1 MPIFAS
7 IVGRVRLGF
16 AAAAAGLVV
25 TAAQPANAQ
34 AASTTFFVTSIGIG
48 NGGNLGGLAGPII
61 IARNWRR
68 PRAPMLPVSKP
79 GTPISRRRRLTAS
92 PR

>member
-7 IVGRVRLGF
+7 IVGRVCLGF
-16 AAAAAGLVV
+16 AAAAGLVV
-25 TAAQPANAQ
+25 TAQPADAQ